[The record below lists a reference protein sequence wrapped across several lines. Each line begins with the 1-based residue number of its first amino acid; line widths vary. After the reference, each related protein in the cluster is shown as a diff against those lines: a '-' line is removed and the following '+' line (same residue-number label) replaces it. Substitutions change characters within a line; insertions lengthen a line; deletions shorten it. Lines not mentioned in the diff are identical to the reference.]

1 MSLSNGIL
9 SSSPTFSLFVHHRSQ
24 PKRKAQSNKNRV
36 NPKAFSHPQIWK
48 ESLDFYMYEI
58 LSDSGKNV
66 PTVFLVPSIE
76 IFGAN
81 SSRSWGRPRNSKWK
95 IENSSWVLKQKRPD
109 PSPFILKENQVP
121 DSNWDAN
128 RFVEV
133 CTELS
138 SLTPEMM
145 PTDTTS
151 PPFLNRSKFL
161 PVNCHSVRRCLKL
174 GLSLD
179 APICFFF
186 LQCLRSAA
194 IKAHEEQEG
203 RRSRSPHSPTGGRR
217 SEFSGTRRYPEDGA
231 YIQRSCTAQEPR
243 YPADNGG

>member
-58 LSDSGKNV
+58 LSDSGKKCT
-66 PTVFLVPSIE
+66 TVFLVPSIE

-81 SSRSWGRPRNSKWK
+81 SSRSWVRPRKSKWK
-95 IENSSWVLKQKRPD
+95 FENSSWVLKQKRPD

-121 DSNWDAN
+121 DANWDAN

-151 PPFLNRSKFL
+151 PPFLNRSEFL
-161 PVNCHSVRRCLKL
+161 PVNCHSEALLEIGSHSRRPNLL
-174 GLSLD
+174 LLP
-179 APICFFF
+179 AVPAICRN
-186 LQCLRSAA
+186 QST
-194 IKAHEEQEG
+194 
-203 RRSRSPHSPTGGRR
+203 RRTGGPPLAVAALADRR
-217 SEFSGTRRYPEDGA
+217 TEE
-231 YIQRSCTAQEPR
+231 
-243 YPADNGG
+243 